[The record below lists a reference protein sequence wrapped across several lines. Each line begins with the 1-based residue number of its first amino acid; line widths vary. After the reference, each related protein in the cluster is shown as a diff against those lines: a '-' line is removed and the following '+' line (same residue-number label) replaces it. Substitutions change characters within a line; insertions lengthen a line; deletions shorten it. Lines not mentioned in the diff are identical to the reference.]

1 MVEQF
6 LPKKLSV
13 KNMLTKILPVGEIKQ
28 SMALLIEKPKL
39 QRRLPPNIEPKHPN
53 FQLVEILVL
62 LELCTPQFAQLVLPD
77 TTIIPR
83 PLRGTKVNCGSHSSV
98 VSSNVKIGDF
108 RSLSGS
114 MRIGYHYRR
123 HRLNPHPSPL
133 LTSTSMFRELSLP
146 ARNLSELTRLNDT
159 GMNATRTNALWIESG
174 RNYAI

>member
-28 SMALLIEKPKL
+28 SMTLLIVKPKL
-39 QRRLPPNIEPKHPN
+39 RRRLPPEIEPEHPN
-53 FQLVEILVL
+53 FQLVETLVPL
-62 LELCTPQFAQLVLPD
+62 ALCTPQFAQLVLPGK
-77 TTIIPR
+77 TIIPQ

-114 MRIGYHYRR
+114 MRIDYHYTR
-123 HRLNPHPSPL
+123 HRLNPRPSPL
-133 LTSTSMFRELSLP
+133 LTSTSGLENSR
-146 ARNLSELTRLNDT
+146 
-159 GMNATRTNALWIESG
+159 W
-174 RNYAI
+174 